1 MQYEIGIIGGGPG
14 GYVAAIKAAQKG
26 AKVILF
32 EKEKLGG
39 TCVNWGCVPTKSL
52 LKTASVIKDI
62 QNAELFGITGI
73 EKEKITID
81 FSKVV
86 SRKTGI
92 VESLV
97 KGIEGLLKI
106 GKVELVREWASV
118 KEPGLVVTQTG
129 RTVKCSKIILATG
142 SEALLPPIQGLQEA
156 VKEGFAITN
165 KEALDM
171 VEPPG
176 TIGIVGGGV
185 IGVELAMAYA
195 AMGAKV
201 HVYEAMD
208 KILPPIDS
216 DISNVVQKK
225 MLAQGIEIKVGA
237 KVERINPKGV
247 EFTVSGKSSSENLDK
262 LIIAVGRSP
271 NIKGLESLGIVE
283 KNRIPVNSRLETSL
297 NGVYAIGDCNGTYQ
311 LAHVAS
317 AEGICAVRNAMGE
330 DIKMNYSTVP
340 VCIYTMPEI
349 ASVGITEENAKS
361 RGIEYKVGKFPLAFN
376 SKAKIEGEPDG
387 FVKVLA
393 DPRYENILGIHL
405 VGKSVSEMVF
415 GIGVAIGAELTIEDI
430 TNTIFPHPSI
440 SESIVEACLGVF
452 GAPIHS

>member
-1 MQYEIGIIGGGPG
+1 MQYEIGIVGGGPG

-62 QNAELFGITGI
+62 QNAELFGIKGI
-73 EKEKITID
+73 EKEKVTID
-81 FSKVV
+81 FPKVAV
-86 SRKTGI
+86 RKNGI
-92 VESLV
+92 VDSLV
-97 KGIEGLLKI
+97 QGIEGLLKI
-106 GKVELVREWASV
+106 GKVELVREWATV
-118 KEPGLVVTQTG
+118 KEPGLIVTQSG
-129 RTVKCSKIILATG
+129 RTVKCSKIIIATG

-156 VKEGFAITN
+156 IKEGFAITN

-171 VEPPG
+171 VELPG

-201 HVYEAMD
+201 HVYEAMN

-225 MLAQGIEIKVGA
+225 MLAQGIEINVGA
-237 KVERINPKGV
+237 KVERINPTGV
-247 EFTVSGKSSSENLDK
+247 EFAVSGRSSSENLEK
-262 LIIAVGRSP
+262 LIVAVGRSP
-271 NIKGLESLGIVE
+271 NIKGLENLGIVE
-283 KNRIPVNSRLETSL
+283 KNRIPTNSRMETRL

-317 AEGICAVRNAMGE
+317 AEGICAVRNALGE
-330 DIKMNYSTVP
+330 DISMNYSTVP

-387 FVKVLA
+387 FVKILA
-393 DPRYENILGIHL
+393 DPKYENILGIHL

-415 GIGVAIGAELTIEDI
+415 GIGIAIGAELTVEDV